1 MTPDVVVGVAV
12 RMFVWRSL
20 VILKFLFCF
29 VLSRSRDSDFVFW
42 FTLIGLLVI
51 FFLTCSVAVP
61 TSNIVLCFIPI
72 HVLFGI

>member
-29 VLSRSRDSDFVFW
+29 VLFCLGLGIVTSFF
-42 FTLIGLLVI
+42 GLLLLV
-51 FFLTCSVAVP
+51 C
-61 TSNIVLCFIPI
+61 
-72 HVLFGI
+72 